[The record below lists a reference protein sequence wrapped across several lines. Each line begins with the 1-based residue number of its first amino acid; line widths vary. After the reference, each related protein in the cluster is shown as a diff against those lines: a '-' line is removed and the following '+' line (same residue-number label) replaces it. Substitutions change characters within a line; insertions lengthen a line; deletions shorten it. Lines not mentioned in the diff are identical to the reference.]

1 MLAGLGAL
9 VKQHSR
15 LVIAAWLGLAVA
27 LHLVAPRWNDVI
39 RDGDL
44 AYLPHSMPSVRGVQL
59 LSEAFPDERG
69 RSEMAIVVER
79 PGQRLSTRDLLW
91 SDSLAERFRAE
102 AERLA
107 IADVWNRN
115 TDVVGDKLISRE
127 SKHGQAVVTLLK
139 VQHEFMATAN
149 MGLLEEV
156 QRIVSDAR
164 ADAPQGLNVGV
175 TGSAAIGGDM
185 LSAAV
190 ESIRSTEWTTV
201 FLVVVI
207 LLVVYRAPLMVLVP
221 LVTIG
226 VSLVIS
232 IDTLALLTQVSRLEG
247 FDWWRFKVFATTKIF
262 IVVILFGAGTDFCL
276 FLIARYREELA
287 RGLSPQAAV
296 AESVSRVGEALVG
309 SALTTICGLAM
320 MFFADFGKFASSG
333 PAIAVCLVITLAAC
347 LSLAPALL
355 VIGGKAVFWPFTMP
369 TAATQKG
376 SKAALQ
382 KSTHRSPGERFWNWA
397 ASAILARPGLLL
409 ITTLLLLA
417 PFAYRGL
424 SVDMTYDFLG
434 ELSASRPSVQGTNIA
449 RRHFTPG
456 EMAPVT
462 LLVYK
467 PDGSFDEKEGER
479 QIGRLTKTLYD
490 MPGIESVRSLTEP
503 TGDPPGYFQPFRRS
517 GLKKIAA
524 REHKITK
531 ARFLT
536 PVESLAG
543 EVARLDLVFKG
554 EPFSKA
560 TVARLSELE
569 SWLDT
574 QRGDANSPWHG
585 AEFAFIGTTVGVRDL
600 ELVTGSDTRL
610 IQQLVVLAVLG
621 VLFALLRRP
630 LVCMYLIASV
640 LFSYLVTI
648 GATQWF
654 FAWLYGPTYHGLDW
668 KVPIFL
674 FVILIAVGQDYNI
687 YLVTRVFEEQERLGP
702 AAGLRR
708 ALATTGGIITSCGV
722 IMAGTFISMTTGSLR
737 GMVEL
742 GFALSLGILI
752 DTCLVR
758 PILVPTFL
766 ALFQRKDAP
775 NAAAPTRGELASPT
789 VPHLAERVVSGP

>member
-27 LHLVAPRWNDVI
+27 LHLIAPRWNDVI

-69 RSEMAIVVER
+69 RSEMAIIVER
-79 PGQRLSTRDLLW
+79 PGGRLSTRDLLW
-91 SDSLAERFRAE
+91 SDSLAERFRSE

-115 TDVVGDKLISRE
+115 TDVVGDKLVSRE
-127 SKHGQAVVTLLK
+127 SKHGQAAVTLLK

-149 MGLLEEV
+149 MGLLDEV
-156 QRIVSDAR
+156 QRIVSTAR
-164 ADAPQGLNVGV
+164 ADAPAGLNVGV

-185 LSAAV
+185 LGAAV
-190 ESIRSTEWTTV
+190 ESIRNTEWTTV
-201 FLVVVI
+201 LLVVVI

-232 IDTLALLTQVSRLEG
+232 LNTLALLTQISRLEG

-262 IVVILFGAGTDFCL
+262 VVVILFGAGTDFCL

-355 VIGGKAVFWPFTMP
+355 VIGGKAVFWPFAMP
-369 TAATQKG
+369 SAA
-376 SKAALQ
+376 AQ
-382 KSTHRSPGERFWNWA
+382 KSTRRSPGERFWNWA
-397 ASAILARPGLLL
+397 AGAILWRPGLLL
-409 ITTLLLLA
+409 IATLLLLA

-434 ELSASRPSVQGTNIA
+434 ELSASRPSVQGTNLA

-467 PDGSFDEKEGER
+467 PDGSFDQKEGER

-503 TGDPPGYFQPFRRS
+503 TGDPPGYFQPFRKS
-517 GLKKIAA
+517 GPKKIAA

-531 ARFLT
+531 SRFLT

-560 TVARLSELE
+560 TVDQLSALE
-569 SWLDT
+569 SWLDQ

-630 LVCMYLIASV
+630 LICIYLIATV

-752 DTCLVR
+752 DTGLVR

-766 ALFQRKDAP
+766 ALLQRKDARHE
-775 NAAAPTRGELASPT
+775 APTTPDAATKLA

>member
-27 LHLVAPRWNDVI
+27 LHLIAPRWNDVI

-69 RSEMAIVVER
+69 RSEMAIIVER
-79 PGQRLSTRDLLW
+79 PGGRLSTRDLLW
-91 SDSLAERFRAE
+91 SDSLAERFRSE

-115 TDVVGDKLISRE
+115 TDVVGDKLVSRE
-127 SKHGQAVVTLLK
+127 SKHGQAAVTLLK

-149 MGLLEEV
+149 MGLLDEV
-156 QRIVSDAR
+156 QRIVSTAR
-164 ADAPQGLNVGV
+164 ADAPAGLNVGV

-185 LSAAV
+185 LGAAV
-190 ESIRSTEWTTV
+190 ESIRNTEWTTV
-201 FLVVVI
+201 LLVVVI

-232 IDTLALLTQVSRLEG
+232 LNTLALLTQISRLEG

-262 IVVILFGAGTDFCL
+262 VVVILFGAGTDFCL

-355 VIGGKAVFWPFTMP
+355 VIGGKAVFWPFAMP
-369 TAATQKG
+369 SAA
-376 SKAALQ
+376 AQ
-382 KSTHRSPGERFWNWA
+382 KSTRRSPGERFWNWA
-397 ASAILARPGLLL
+397 AGAILWRPGLLL
-409 ITTLLLLA
+409 IATLLLLA

-434 ELSASRPSVQGTNIA
+434 ELSASRPSVQGTNLA

-467 PDGSFDEKEGER
+467 PDGSFDQKEGER

-503 TGDPPGYFQPFRRS
+503 TGDPPGYFQPFRKS

-531 ARFLT
+531 SRFLT

-554 EPFSKA
+554 EPFSEA
-560 TVARLSELE
+560 TVDHLSALE
-569 SWLDT
+569 SWLDQ

-630 LVCMYLIASV
+630 LICIYLIATV

-752 DTCLVR
+752 DTGLVR

-766 ALFQRKDAP
+766 ALLQRKDARHE
-775 NAAAPTRGELASPT
+775 APTTPDAATKLA

>member
-9 VKQHSR
+9 VIHHSR
-15 LVIAAWLGLAVA
+15 LVIAAWLGLAVV

-44 AYLPHSMPSVRGVQL
+44 AYLPPSMPSVRGVQL
-59 LSEAFPDERG
+59 LSDAFPEERG
-69 RSEMAIVVER
+69 RSEMAVIVER
-79 PGQRLSTRDLLW
+79 PGSRLSTRDLLW
-91 SDSLAERFRAE
+91 SDSLAEKFRAQ
-102 AERLA
+102 ADRLA

-115 TDVVGDKLISRE
+115 TDIVGDKLVSRA
-127 SKHGQAVVTLLK
+127 SQHGQAAVTMLK

-149 MGLLEEV
+149 MGLLDEV
-156 QRIVSDAR
+156 RKIVEDARSDAP
-164 ADAPQGLNVGV
+164 AGLNVGV

-185 LSAAV
+185 LQSAAQ
-190 ESIRSTEWTTV
+190 SIRSTEWTTV
-201 FLVVVI
+201 LLVIVI

-232 IDTLALLTQVSRLEG
+232 LDVLALLTQINRFEG

-287 RGLSPQAAV
+287 RGLAPRAAV
-296 AESVSRVGEALVG
+296 AESVARVGEALIG

-355 VIGGKAVFWPFTMP
+355 VIGRKAVFWPFAMPSAVPP
-369 TAATQKG
+369 TAQRGA
-376 SKAALQ
+376 
-382 KSTHRSPGERFWNWA
+382 PGDRFWNWA
-397 ASAILARPGLLL
+397 AGAILRRPGLLL
-409 ITTLLLLA
+409 VATTLLLA

-467 PDGSFDEKEGER
+467 PDGAFDEKEGER
-479 QIGRLTKTLYD
+479 QIARLTKTLYD

-503 TGDPPGYFQPFRRS
+503 TGDPPGYFQPFRKS

-543 EVARLDLVFKG
+543 EVARLDLVFQG

-560 TVARLSELE
+560 TVERLNELE
-569 SWLDT
+569 TWLDA
-574 QRGDANSPWHG
+574 QRSDQQSPWHG

-621 VLFALLRRP
+621 VLLVLLRRP
-630 LVCMYLIASV
+630 VICIYLLATV

-668 KVPIFL
+668 KVPVFL

-702 AAGLRR
+702 AVGLRK

-766 ALFQRKDAP
+766 ALVQRKGP
-775 NAAAPTRGELASPT
+775 PPETSSIRESTTKHTL
-789 VPHLAERVVSGP
+789 PHLPERVVSGP

>member
-15 LVIAAWLGLAVA
+15 LVIVAWLALAVS

-44 AYLPHSMPSVRGVQL
+44 AYLPGAMPSVRGVQL
-59 LSEAFPDERG
+59 LSEAFPSERG
-69 RSEMAIVVER
+69 RSEVAVIVER
-79 PGQRLSTRDLLW
+79 SGNRLTPHDLVW
-91 SDSLAERFRAE
+91 SDSLAEKFRA
-102 AERLA
+102 APERLS

-115 TDVVGDKLISRE
+115 TDVVGDKLISRV
-127 SKHGQAVVTLLK
+127 SKQGQATVTLLK
-139 VQHEFMATAN
+139 IQNEFMATAN
-149 MGLLEEV
+149 MNVLNGVLAIIN
-156 QRIVSDAR
+156 QAK
-164 ADAPQGLNVGV
+164 ADVPAGLNVGI

-185 LSAAV
+185 LSAAS
-190 ESIRSTEWTTV
+190 ESIRSTEWATLL
-201 FLVVVI
+201 LVVII

-232 IDTLALLTQVSRLEG
+232 LDTLAILTQLKGIQG
-247 FDWWRFKVFATTKIF
+247 FDWWRFKVFATTRIF

-287 RGLSPQAAV
+287 HGLAPRAAV
-296 AESVSRVGEALVG
+296 AESVGQVGEALIG

-333 PAIAVCLVITLAAC
+333 PAIAICLAITLAAS
-347 LSLAPALL
+347 LSLAPSLL
-355 VIGGKAVFWPFTMP
+355 VMGGKAVFWPFAMP
-369 TAATQKG
+369 VAAT
-376 SKAALQ
+376 SKEYSGRLQ
-382 KSTHRSPGERFWNWA
+382 EKSRLMPGDQFWNWA
-397 ASAILARPGLLL
+397 AGAILQRPGPIL
-409 ITTLLLLA
+409 IATLVLLA
-417 PFAYRGL
+417 PFAIRGL

-434 ELSASRPSVQGTNIA
+434 ELSATRPSVQGTNIA

-467 PDGSFDEKEGER
+467 PNGSFDEKEGER
-479 QIGRLTKTLYD
+479 QIARLTKALYD

-503 TGDPPGYFQPFRRS
+503 TGDPPGYFQPFRKS

-536 PVESLAG
+536 PVKSIAG
-543 EVARLDLVFKG
+543 EVARFDLVFHG
-554 EPFSKA
+554 EPFSDE
-560 TVARLSELE
+560 TIARLNELE
-569 SWLDT
+569 AWLDA
-574 QRGDANSPWHG
+574 QSCDDNSAWYG

-600 ELVTGSDTRL
+600 ELVTTSDTRL
-610 IQQLVVLAVLG
+610 IQQLVVLVVLG

-630 LVCMYLIASV
+630 LICIYLIATV

-654 FAWLYGPTYHGLDW
+654 FSWLYGSTYHGLDW

-687 YLVTRVFEEQERLGP
+687 YLVTRVFEEQQRLG
-702 AAGLRR
+702 ASAGLRR

-737 GMVEL
+737 GMSEL

-752 DTCLVR
+752 DTCIVR

-766 ALFQRKDAP
+766 ALVQRKEIRDERRAP
-775 NAAAPTRGELASPT
+775 SEPATKLPSPQ
-789 VPHLAERVVSGP
+789 PAERVGSRR

>member
-44 AYLPHSMPSVRGVQL
+44 AYLPRSMPSVRGVQL

-69 RSEMAIVVER
+69 RSEMAIIVER
-79 PGQRLSTRDLLW
+79 PGGRLTTRDLLW
-91 SDSLAERFRAE
+91 SDSLAERLHAE

-115 TDVVGDKLISRE
+115 TDVVGEKMISRL
-127 SKHGQAVVTLLK
+127 SQHGQAAVTLLK

-149 MGLLEEV
+149 MGLLDQV
-156 QRIVSDAR
+156 QQIVNDAR
-164 ADAPQGLNVGV
+164 TDAPEGLNVGI

-185 LSAAV
+185 LGAAN

-201 FLVVVI
+201 LLVVII

-221 LVTIG
+221 LATIG

-232 IDTLALLTQVSRLEG
+232 LDTLSLLTQVGRLEG

-296 AESVSRVGEALVG
+296 AESVARVGEALVG

-355 VIGGKAVFWPFTMP
+355 VIGGKAVFWPFAMP
-369 TAATQKG
+369 VAAFQK
-376 SKAALQ
+376 
-382 KSTHRSPGERFWNWA
+382 TTRSQPGERFWEWA
-397 ASAILARPGLLL
+397 AGAILRRPGLLL
-409 ITTLLLLA
+409 VATLLLLA
-417 PFAYRGL
+417 PLAYRGL

-467 PDGSFDEKEGER
+467 ADGALDQKEGER

-503 TGDPPGYFQPFRRS
+503 TGDPPGYFQPFRKS

-524 REHKITK
+524 REHRITK

-543 EVARLDLVFKG
+543 EVARLDLVFEG

-560 TVARLSELE
+560 TVAQLNELE
-569 SWLDT
+569 SWLNT
-574 QRGDANSPWHG
+574 QRNDQQSPWYG

-621 VLFALLRRP
+621 VLLVLLRRP
-630 LVCMYLIASV
+630 LICIYLIATV

-702 AAGLRR
+702 AAGLRK

-722 IMAGTFISMTTGSLR
+722 IMAGTFVSMTTGSLR

-752 DTCLVR
+752 DTCIVR

-766 ALFQRKDAP
+766 ALLQRNDLRSGSAVPREATAK
-775 NAAAPTRGELASPT
+775 LAT
-789 VPHLAERVVSGP
+789 PHLTERVVSGP

>member
-27 LHLVAPRWNDVI
+27 LHLIAPRWNDVI

-69 RSEMAIVVER
+69 RSEMAIIVER
-79 PGQRLSTRDLLW
+79 PGGRLSTRDLLW
-91 SDSLAERFRAE
+91 SDSLAERFRSE

-115 TDVVGDKLISRE
+115 TDVVGDKLVSRE
-127 SKHGQAVVTLLK
+127 SKHGQAAVTLLK

-149 MGLLEEV
+149 MGLLDEV
-156 QRIVSDAR
+156 QRIVSTAR
-164 ADAPQGLNVGV
+164 ADAPAGLNVGV

-185 LSAAV
+185 LGAAV
-190 ESIRSTEWTTV
+190 ESIRNTEWTTV
-201 FLVVVI
+201 LLVVVI

-232 IDTLALLTQVSRLEG
+232 LNTLALLTQISRLEG

-262 IVVILFGAGTDFCL
+262 VVVILFGAGTDFCL

-355 VIGGKAVFWPFTMP
+355 VIGGKAVFWPFAMP
-369 TAATQKG
+369 SAA
-376 SKAALQ
+376 AQ
-382 KSTHRSPGERFWNWA
+382 KSTRRSPGERFWNWA
-397 ASAILARPGLLL
+397 AGAILWRPGLLL
-409 ITTLLLLA
+409 IATLLLLA

-434 ELSASRPSVQGTNIA
+434 ELSASRPSVQGTNLA

-467 PDGSFDEKEGER
+467 PDGSFDQKEGER

-503 TGDPPGYFQPFRRS
+503 TGDPPGYFQPFRKS

-531 ARFLT
+531 SRFLT

-560 TVARLSELE
+560 TVDQLSALE
-569 SWLDT
+569 SWLDQ

-630 LVCMYLIASV
+630 LICIYLIATV

-654 FAWLYGPTYHGLDW
+654 FAWLYGPTYYGLDW

-752 DTCLVR
+752 DTGLVR

-766 ALFQRKDAP
+766 ALLQRKDARHE
-775 NAAAPTRGELASPT
+775 APTTPDAATKLA